1 MTPNSVHAQSGYILV
16 MALMII
22 SLVVLITGIMTNV
35 GDSYVPYMA
44 AMAQRNKARLL
55 ALGGIACAQS
65 QLGMSVETEKQSS
78 SALRATADSAK
89 ASDSAKATSDR
100 PLDGAKGPTPEQE
113 AVGLLKNL
121 LPILNKWQTVPL
133 TLEKE
138 GIDGTIQ
145 FRIACEDGKL
155 NLNELFDFKTKKF
168 KDDKKGDK
176 SIKALL
182 TALLAPVE
190 KRMKT
195 PELVQTLES
204 ILAKRGYPLNDI
216 TELLTHA
223 GCAGFKHA
231 QFVAAAEQQ
240 QNKKNAESTAPFI
253 LTDLF
258 TTHTNHMDLEP
269 WLLSAALKR
278 LCNIPETDDAKHQQK
293 KDAQEKLTEL
303 LKKFKVAADWNKDW
317 DERLQPFYGV
327 TLKQLPQNLTQIFT
341 KSFDPRIFSVM
352 VSATVG
358 DSTQRLYAILERI
371 KNSQDTKT
379 QYDIYIRTF
388 YWI

>member
-1 MTPNSVHAQSGYILV
+1 MNNYGASKGYILV

-22 SLVVLITGIMTNV
+22 ALVILITGIMTNV

-44 AMAQRNKARLL
+44 ALGQRNKARVL

-65 QLGMSVETEKQSS
+65 QLGMIVELDTKKSPD
-78 SALRATADSAK
+78 AG
-89 ASDSAKATSDR
+89 ASPSQKPQA
-100 PLDGAKGPTPEQE
+100 PTPEQE
-113 AVGLLKNL
+113 AVKLLKNL

-138 GIDGTIQ
+138 GIEGTIQ

-155 NLNELFDFKTKKF
+155 NINELFDFNAKKF
-168 KDDKKGDK
+168 KDEKKGDA

-182 TALLAPVE
+182 TTLLAPVE

-195 PELVQTLES
+195 PDLAQTLES
-204 ILAKRGYPLNDI
+204 MLAKRGYPLNDV
-216 TELLTHA
+216 TELLTQA
-223 GCAGFKHA
+223 GCTGFKNA
-231 QFVAAAEQQ
+231 QFPSVEPY
-240 QNKKNAESTAPFI
+240 NKKSSESTPPFI

-258 TTHTNHMDLEP
+258 TTHTNQMTVEP
-269 WLLSAALKR
+269 WLFSDALRR
-278 LCNIPETDDAKHQQK
+278 LCGIPEQESKQNK
-293 KDAQEKLTEL
+293 KDEQEKITEL
-303 LKKFKVAADWNKDW
+303 LKQFKTTADWNKDW
-317 DERLQPFYGV
+317 DTRLKPLYDV
-327 TLKQLPQNLTQIFT
+327 TLKQLPKNIIQLFT
-341 KSFDPRIFSVM
+341 KSFEPRLFSVM

-371 KNSQDTKT
+371 KKSQDTKT
-379 QYDIYIRTF
+379 LYDIYIRTF